1 MNQAMPGSAQGTATA
16 GATSGRNGRNGRGE
30 EDGKLQSPPWC
41 EEFNFSLENL
51 FTKVKIIKKDGQIRH
66 SGQIDHLTDIFRESK
81 DGQKPRTVLIEG
93 KSGMGKTT
101 YCQKLAYDWATNQ
114 EELKKLSPQIQVLL
128 SLKCEEISSDI
139 WKAIDAQLLPEDVD
153 EQSKEMF
160 FKFIQENQSNVLLI
174 LDGLD
179 DMSPDNLQMI
189 SQLVKTELPQCH
201 FLLIAERATA
211 VKVGECCGT
220 WLEIVGFTEEDGK
233 KFISEYFKDQ
243 ESLSKKLFDLLDEF
257 DHLRK
262 ELFPGNPIY
271 TALLCLLCKDLNGVF
286 PTSRTQVYTEMIL
299 CALRRYET
307 MKGKSSSD
315 EDLIEVYKD
324 SLTSLGLKAFN
335 FQRKGDLHSE
345 EDEGTLN
352 IKDLPGFTSAQTV
365 SGTSRLWYAFQQFF
379 AGFFVAFKI
388 LDGKIDLNG
397 IVADESYFEPP
408 LKQVFLFMSGILSL
422 HSEEKA
428 LGLVKSICSRINLL
442 ALGITEDI
450 EELEILLWLALE
462 CSEYVATEHRNKYIS
477 TLGSCIKLD
486 RLAIGES
493 PFPRTD
499 YHDLLESD
507 ALKWSKPRSNPRLF
521 VDLHPASLARP
532 FSEALKHNTTL
543 HSLHL
548 DDCTPHDKRIDPS
561 WADALSGA
569 LKVNSSLTNVDLRSN
584 QIGASGARALSDA
597 LEINTTLT
605 KLDLSD
611 NGIGAS
617 GARFLSKAIKI
628 NASLTTLNLSRNKI
642 TCDPRL
648 GRTRRPN
655 EIMMLPTFCNL
666 GRCTFP
672 EALKKLDEFFTGM
685 DETMDDY
692 GLFSLSESLKTNT
705 TLTNLDLE
713 GNEIDR
719 CATFYLSEI
728 LKTNG
733 TLTTLNLR
741 ANSLSHFGSKC
752 LSLALRTNHTLTSL
766 DLKGSCVDAQVLSE
780 GLKVNAALTSL
791 NLASNGIGDSGA
803 KAFSDVLL
811 VNATLTTLHLGWN
824 KIGAKGTQYICEA
837 LARNNTLTSLD
848 FNSNE
853 IGGAGA
859 LFLSEALQSNRAL
872 TDLNLTFI
880 RADER
885 GAICL
890 FDALKHNTT
899 LSTLDMTGLGA
910 SLRSS
915 TGTICVPFCQ
925 LSDALKVNNTLSCLR
940 LGRSSFL
947 SHADAQHFLTS
958 LMDNKTLKELDLN
971 QPNAARFKVP
981 PEFLASNTA
990 LTHLNLSFGLC
1001 EYLSALASFFEAL
1014 TVNSTLTSLK
1024 LRDFQVVDS
1033 SGSVSTIGDSECEL
1047 ISETLKVNTTLT
1059 DLDLSVNSI
1068 GEVGI
1073 KCIMEALKVN
1083 TSLKL
1088 LDLCCQKVRHR
1099 FQRNPPSLRKVN
1111 TSVFVVW

>member
-1 MNQAMPGSAQGTATA
+1 MEKIRQGY
-16 GATSGRNGRNGRGE
+16 RE

-41 EEFNFSLENL
+41 EEFNFSLKNI
-51 FTKVKIIKKDGQIRH
+51 FTKVKIVKKD
-66 SGQIDHLTDIFRESK
+66 GQIDHLTDILRESK

-101 YCQKLAYDWATNQ
+101 YCQKLAYDWANNQ
-114 EELKKLSPQIQVLL
+114 DELKKLSPQIQVLL
-128 SLKCEEISSDI
+128 SLNCEEISSDI

-201 FLLIAERATA
+201 FLLTAERATA

-262 ELFPGNPIY
+262 DLFPGNPIY

-335 FQRKGDLHSE
+335 FQRKGNLLSE

-388 LDGKIDLNG
+388 LGGKIDLNG

-408 LKQVFLFMSGILSL
+408 LRQVFLFMSGILSL
-422 HSEEKA
+422 QSEEKA
-428 LGLVKSICSRINLL
+428 LDLVKSFCSRINSL
-442 ALGITEDI
+442 ALGNAEDI
-450 EELEILLWLALE
+450 QELQILLWLALE
-462 CSEYVATEHRNKYIS
+462 CSEYTASEHRNDHIS
-477 TLGSCIKLD
+477 TLGFSLKLD
-486 RLAIGES
+486 ILAIGGLS
-493 PFPRTD
+493 LPRN
-499 YHDLLESD
+499 YHDLLKANSF
-507 ALKWSKPRSNPRLF
+507 KWYSGHPRYRVIPHFGR
-521 VDLHPASLARP
+521 LARP
-532 FSEALKHNTTL
+532 FSEALKYNTTL
-543 HSLHL
+543 NSLFL
-548 DDCTPHDKRIDPS
+548 SNANYKMGPLGTE
-561 WADALSGA
+561 ALSDA
-569 LKVNSSLTNVDLRSN
+569 LKVNKSLTNLDLRSN
-584 QIGASGARALSDA
+584 QIGASGAKALSDA

-605 KLDLSD
+605 KLDLTC
-611 NGIGAS
+611 NGVGTSEI
-617 GARFLSKAIKI
+617 RFLSKAIKI
-628 NASLTTLNLSRNKI
+628 NSSLTTLNLS
-642 TCDPRL
+642 C
-648 GRTRRPN
+648 N
-655 EIMMLPTFCNL
+655 EIGEQRQRSPPRPYEITMIPTLLEL
-666 GRCTFP
+666 GRCTLP
-672 EALKKLDEFFTGM
+672 EALKKIDEFFTGM

-705 TLTNLDLE
+705 TLTNLDLG
-713 GNEIDR
+713 GNKIGSV
-719 CATFYLSEI
+719 TFFCLSEL
-728 LKTNG
+728 LKTNA
-733 TLTTLNLR
+733 TLTTLNLEGTD
-741 ANSLSHFGSKC
+741 LYDFGSKC
-752 LSLALRTNHTLTSL
+752 LSLALRTNGTLTSL
-766 DLKGSCVDAQVLSE
+766 DLRGTSINAQALSE

-791 NLASNGIGDSGA
+791 DLASNRIGDSGA
-803 KAFSDVLL
+803 KALSDVLL
-811 VNATLTTLHLGWN
+811 VNATLTTLDLGWN
-824 KIGAKGTQYICEA
+824 GIGADGAQYICEA
-837 LARNNTLTSLD
+837 LARNNALTSLD
-848 FNSNE
+848 FSWNE

-872 TDLNLTFI
+872 NDLNLNFI
-880 RADER
+880 GADER

-899 LSTLDMTGLGA
+899 LSTLDLTGLGA
-910 SLRSS
+910 VFPSS
-915 TGTICVPFCQ
+915 KKFIDVPFRE
-925 LSDALKVNNTLSCLR
+925 LSDALKVNTTLSSLR
-940 LGRSSFL
+940 LGKCGRRSDS
-947 SHADAQHFLTS
+947 DAQLFFTS

-971 QPNAARFKVP
+971 EPSPRFRMP
-981 PEFLASNTA
+981 PEFLFLANNTA
-990 LTHLNLSFGLC
+990 LTHLNLSSSLC
-1001 EYLSALASFFEAL
+1001 EDLSVLASFFKAL

-1024 LRDFQVVDS
+1024 LSNSQVVDS
-1033 SGSVSTIGDSECEL
+1033 NGSISTIGDSECEL

-1059 DLDLSVNSI
+1059 DLDLSLNSI
-1068 GEVGI
+1068 GEIGI

-1088 LDLCCQKVRHR
+1088 LNLSCQNVWHR
-1099 FQRNPPSLRKVN
+1099 FQTNPPSLRKVN
-1111 TSVFVVW
+1111 TGIFVLW